1 MEGLVMKTKSII
13 FLGLLLAVMI
23 GFLADWGMAT
33 KPLGPWRIGLDT
45 AGRALIGGPTHLIF
59 RVCDPR
65 PSMGYDK
72 AFATIR
78 TMRGL
83 ALIGDTLIH
92 IKPTHKWDT
101 LSFPLMVSIPGND
114 TSGISVHL
122 FDDALREINSD
133 ELYFVPSGDTA
144 LVYKSWPTPP
154 EPPQPD
160 IGTPDYLK
168 PDFGKPLVYTGDRGY
183 VDIDSSGTTRFP
195 TGAEQK
201 QILEREPLTRDY
213 GQLVFADGVPYI
225 RLRGQTT
232 FHLADSS
239 EMNDSV
245 RIINSRDL
253 TDKMVKAAMEIGP
266 LKYAD
271 GQNLEAEG
279 KQWHRSRGER
289 LFALAEEINIRE
301 GLKEDDRKR
310 WEATKNDPVDVT
322 MDLRK
327 AADNDFA
334 RQLFP
339 DLQPMESAGYYHVRT
354 VRQKAAL
361 LEQHG
366 IRIGKYPVLPPDTT
380 RRVKPDSLL
389 RPQHRKTTSHNIH

>member
-1 MEGLVMKTKSII
+1 MEEQVMKTKTLI
-13 FLGLLLAVMI
+13 FFGLLLAGMA
-23 GFLADWGMAT
+23 GFLAERGNT
-33 KPLGPWRIGLDT
+33 SQGSFPYRISLDT
-45 AGRALIGGPTHLIF
+45 VGKVTTNGYTELLFQIY
-59 RVCDPR
+59 DPR
-65 PSMGYDK
+65 PSFGYDK
-72 AFATIR
+72 GVIKISTV
-78 TMRGL
+78 RGL
-83 ALIGDTLIH
+83 GYIGDTILPV
-92 IKPTHKWDT
+92 KPTHKWDT
-101 LSFPLMVSIPGND
+101 LSFPLRVIIPGND
-114 TSGISVHL
+114 TSGIIVRL
-122 FDDALREINSD
+122 FNDSLIKMNDA
-133 ELYFVPSGDTA
+133 ELYFVPDGDSA
-144 LVYKSWPTPP
+144 KVYRSWPIPP

-168 PDFGKPLVYTGDRGY
+168 PDFGKPLVYTADRGY

-195 TGAEQK
+195 SGAEQK

-245 RIINSRDL
+245 RIINSSDL
-253 TDKMVKAAMEIGP
+253 TPQMILKAMEIAP
-266 LKYAD
+266 LKYANGQSFEID
-271 GQNLEAEG
+271 GKHL
-279 KQWHRSRGER
+279 HRERGER
-289 LFALAEEINIRE
+289 LFTPAQEVTRGPGMRE
-301 GLKEDDRKR
+301 KNRVQNEKEMS
-310 WEATKNDPVDVT
+310 EPTDVA

-327 AADNDFA
+327 QKDYDYAKG
-334 RQLFP
+334 LFP
-339 DLQPMESAGYYHVRT
+339 DMKPMERAGYYHAQTTRRV
-354 VRQKAAL
+354 VSQ